1 MERRIKFWG
10 RGEKKDREVERKSK
24 KGITGKR
31 KRMRGCVKVLWRG
44 GGGKKEGRGLKISG
58 NKM

>member
-10 RGEKKDREVERKSK
+10 RGDKEDREVERKSK

-31 KRMRGCVKVLWRG
+31 KRMRQAERKR
-44 GGGKKEGRGLKISG
+44 RNLKSD
-58 NKM
+58 K

>member
-31 KRMRGCVKVLWRG
+31 KRMRQTERKR
-44 GGGKKEGRGLKISG
+44 RYLKRD
-58 NKM
+58 K